1 MHTFCANACH
11 GTNFL
16 VNLCLANC
24 YAYKHNS
31 TIDEFLGGLNTFMLY
46 SRYLTYLGSNKE
58 GFIRKEV

>member
-16 VNLCLANC
+16 VNLSLANC

-31 TIDEFLGGLNTFMLY
+31 TIDESFFLGPEYVYVIFKISNI
-46 SRYLTYLGSNKE
+46 SRIKQGRIY
-58 GFIRKEV
+58 KEV